1 MRRHARLPLA
11 SGRVKLSEADEQA
24 IVRAIANAEREN
36 RGEVRVHF
44 EATCPT
50 QDAVA
55 RARDLY
61 GTLGL
66 NRTRD
71 DTAVLLYV
79 AHRSKRCAVW
89 SGAGIHPC
97 ADAAFWQ
104 SVTDAVAAGAKSG
117 RLAEGLVNALEL
129 VGELLRRHAPGRDHA
144 GNELPDTLTSEKDV
158 S

>member
-1 MRRHARLPLA
+1 
-11 SGRVKLSEADEQA
+11 VKLSEADEQA

-50 QDAVA
+50 KDPVA

-61 GTLGL
+61 GKLGL
-66 NRTRD
+66 NRTKD
-71 DTAVLLYV
+71 DTAVLVYV

-89 SGAGIHPC
+89 SGAGIHPR

-104 SVTDAVAAGAKSG
+104 SVTDAVAMGAKSG
-117 RLAEGLVNALEL
+117 QLAQGLVNALKL
-129 VGELLRRHAPGRDHA
+129 VGELLRKHVPGRDVS
-144 GNELPDTLTSEKDV
+144 GNELPDSITTEKDV